1 VTERNTARAVPS
13 TPAAALAA
21 LAPSTIFQLHPPDPQ
36 AVAQMAELVRGV
48 PIFVLELGAQAE
60 TISDELMRILEAA
73 G

>member
-1 VTERNTARAVPS
+1 
-13 TPAAALAA
+13 
-21 LAPSTIFQLHPPDPQ
+21 
-36 AVAQMAELVRGV
+36 MAELVRGV